1 MHIALYIRICRG
13 YISCIIIAAASAERV
28 TGTIKS
34 EERETRKEKDWHRLQ
49 KRSLFSAI
57 DPAHGVCRQQ
67 GVGHHVGGDLKGQV
81 VDG

>member
-1 MHIALYIRICRG
+1 MIMQRKMSRN
-13 YISCIIIAAASAERV
+13 IIAAVGAERV
-28 TGTIKS
+28 TGTIKL
-34 EERETRKEKDWHRLQ
+34 EERETRKEKDWHQLQ
-49 KRSLFSAI
+49 MRSLFSAI